1 MNENQD
7 KQSFD
12 EEEDFAADPVTKKA
26 AKFSAFIYLGL
37 AITVVIVATVGI
49 FSISY
54 DYEESIPQVSFPEV
68 NLDFDTDVSLPNN
81 NAVKPVDPEPDKPV
95 GNEQSNVDA
104 DISEPEERVLYYAP
118 VSGGIAKGYSMDAL
132 VFSETMGDYRVH
144 RGIDILAD
152 VGSEVVCYTDGV
164 VASIVDDYF
173 YGTTVSVSHDNGSMT
188 YYMNL
193 DPTLAE
199 GIAVGAELL
208 AGEPI
213 GKVGTTARCESKDA
227 PHLHFEYHS
236 NGASVD
242 PETILP

>member
-7 KQSFD
+7 KNNFDD
-12 EEEDFAADPVTKKA
+12 EEGINCDPFAKKA
-26 AKFSAFIYLGL
+26 AKLSAFIYLGL

-54 DYEESIPQVSFPEV
+54 DYEESIPQVSFPEISIE
-68 NLDFDTDVSLPNN
+68 LDTVPSLPSTDTI
-81 NAVKPVDPEPDKPV
+81 KPKPDNETPA

-104 DISEPEERVLYYAP
+104 DVSVPEERVLYYAP
-118 VSGGIAKGYSMDAL
+118 VSGEISKGYSMDAL

-152 VGSEVVCYTDGV
+152 IGSEVVCYTDGV

-173 YGTTVSVSHDNGSMT
+173 YGTTVSVSHNDGSMT

-193 DPTLAE
+193 DPALAE
-199 GIAVGAELL
+199 KITVGAELL

-213 GKVGTTARCESKDA
+213 GKVGNTARCESKDA
-227 PHLHFEYHS
+227 PHLHFEYHAD
-236 NGASVD
+236 GTSVD

>member
-7 KQSFD
+7 KNNFDD
-12 EEEDFAADPVTKKA
+12 EEGINCDPIAKKA

-54 DYEESIPQVSFPEV
+54 DYEESIPQVSFPEISIDIGTPSKPDS
-68 NLDFDTDVSLPNN
+68 NTLNPINPKPDTP
-81 NAVKPVDPEPDKPV
+81 A

-104 DISEPEERVLYYAP
+104 DVSEPEQRVLYYAP
-118 VSGGIAKGYSMDAL
+118 VSGEIAKGYSMDAL

-152 VGSEVVCYTDGV
+152 IGSEVVCYTDGV
-164 VASIVDDYF
+164 VASIIDDYF
-173 YGTTVSVSHDNGSMT
+173 YGTTVSVSHNDGSMT

-193 DPTLAE
+193 DPALAE
-199 GIAVGAELL
+199 KITVGAELL

-227 PHLHFEYHS
+227 PHLHFEYHAD
-236 NGASVD
+236 GTSVD
-242 PETILP
+242 PESILP

>member
-1 MNENQD
+1 MNENQGKNNFD
-7 KQSFD
+7 D
-12 EEEDFAADPVTKKA
+12 EEEIGCDPMAKKA
-26 AKFSAFIYLGL
+26 ARFSAFIYLGL

-54 DYEESIPQVSFPEV
+54 DYEESIPQVSFPEISI
-68 NLDFDTDVSLPNN
+68 DIGAPSKPDNN
-81 NAVKPVDPEPDKPV
+81 TLKPINPDDKPA
-95 GNEQSNVDA
+95 GNEQSNIDA
-104 DISEPEERVLYYAP
+104 DVSVPEERVLYYAP
-118 VSGGIAKGYSMDAL
+118 VKGEIAKGYSMDAL

-152 VGSEVVCYTDGV
+152 VGSEVVSYSDGV

-173 YGTTVSVSHDNGSMT
+173 YGTTVSVSHTDGSMT

-199 GIAVGAELL
+199 KITVGAELL

-227 PHLHFEYHS
+227 PHLHFEYHAD
-236 NGASVD
+236 GTSVD